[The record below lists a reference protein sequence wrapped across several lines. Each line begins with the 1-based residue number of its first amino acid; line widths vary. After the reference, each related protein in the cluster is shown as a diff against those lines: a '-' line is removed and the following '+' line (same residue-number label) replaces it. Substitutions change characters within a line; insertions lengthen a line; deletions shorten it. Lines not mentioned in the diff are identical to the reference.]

1 MIIFVQIYK
10 SVKRYFH
17 PANSSLL
24 FVVLFSLILNFI
36 FATLF
41 FFAEKEVQPD
51 LTFIDSIWW
60 AMVTMTTVGYGDF
73 YAKTVVG
80 RFLISYPTMLLGI
93 GIIGY
98 LVGIVADFILEFS
111 SKKRRGLMEILFKNH
126 VIICNFPN
134 VDKIRTIVEE
144 LREDNIYKK
153 SKFVV
158 ITDKFNELPEELKKM
173 KIDFVFGSPTN
184 EDILIR
190 SGILQSAGI
199 IILAEDIN
207 NVNSDEKVY
216 TIGSLIE
223 LLEKEHNIPIKTV
236 VEVTRKDN
244 LRLIK
249 RANVDG
255 MISTDGFAGALIVQ
269 EFLFPGLNDIFKQI
283 ITNKEGSQFYLHT
296 TKLIGKKIFDLQLA
310 VLHDDANIQIIGVIH
325 GEKQILN
332 PPKTLE
338 LSKGD
343 KLIILSENK
352 TDIEAIETS
361 IINNN

>member
-1 MIIFVQIYK
+1 MILFTQIYK
-10 SVKRYFH
+10 SIKRYFH
-17 PANSSLL
+17 PSNSSLL
-24 FVVLFSLILNFI
+24 FVILFSLLLNLL

-41 FFAEKEVQPD
+41 FIFERDVQPE

-73 YAKTVVG
+73 YAKTNIG

-111 SKKRRGLMEILFKNH
+111 SKKRRGLMSIIFKDH

-134 VDKIRTIVEE
+134 IDKIKTIVEE
-144 LREDNIYKK
+144 LREDKIYKK
-153 SKFVV
+153 SNFVI
-158 ITDKFNELPEELKKM
+158 ITDRFQELPEELKKI
-173 KIDFVFGSPTN
+173 KIDFVYGSPTN
-184 EDILIR
+184 EDTLIKSNILE
-190 SGILQSAGI
+190 SAGV
-199 IILAEDIN
+199 IILAENIGDA
-207 NVNSDEKVY
+207 NSDERVY

-223 LLEKEHNIPIKTV
+223 LLEKEYNIPLKTV

-283 ITNKEGSQFYLHT
+283 ITNKIGSQFFLHET
-296 TKLIGKKIFDLQLA
+296 RLVGKKIFDIQLA
-310 VLHDDANIQIIGVIH
+310 VLHHEINIQVIGVIH
-325 GEKQILN
+325 KDKQILN
-332 PPKTLE
+332 PAKSFV
-338 LSKGD
+338 LSDGD
-343 KLIILSENK
+343 KLIILSENR
-352 TDIEAIETS
+352 TDIESIENE
-361 IINNN
+361 ILNK